1 MAEPRSPLARR
12 AADLASLGAVEVP
25 FLAQVNVR
33 CGAEQAAALGL
44 PMDADTVTGDR
55 DRGALWLGP
64 DEWLIV
70 GAPGT
75 EAAIVAEFDGA
86 LGGSHHSVVDV
97 SSNRTVI
104 ELRGADRY
112 RLLAGGCGLDLDPAG
127 GWLPGRCAQTLYG
140 RAQVILQEMDGRT
153 RMFVRSSFAGYVV
166 DRLLAPVGP

>member
-1 MAEPRSPLARR
+1 MAEARSPLAHRSS
-12 AADLASLGAVEVP
+12 DLATLDAVEVP

-33 CGAEQAAALGL
+33 CGAERAAALGL
-44 PMDADTVTGDR
+44 PSDPDTVTGDL

-64 DEWLIV
+64 DEWLLV

-75 EAAIVAEFDGA
+75 EATIVAEFERA
-86 LGGSHHSVVDV
+86 LEGSHHSVVDV
-97 SSNRTVI
+97 SAHRTVI
-104 ELRGADRY
+104 ELRGPDRY

-127 GWLPGRCAQTLYG
+127 GWLAGRCAQTLYG